1 MYWRLHIFKVYFKAT
16 AEKINCQDGGG
27 FMFTK
32 CISKLK
38 INCQDAP
45 FFVPFLTF
53 QYVAGFPCPS
63 PAAGPARWNPVP
75 LPGSSPARFCKLVS
89 DQTMRLCLPVN
100 LVNNAPHYNIKT
112 KRYSVEVVDW

>member
-1 MYWRLHIFKVYFKAT
+1 MEVGFGKTPPPCFFKIPTFSRFFW
-16 AEKINCQDGGG
+16 GGA
-27 FMFTK
+27 
-32 CISKLK
+32 SLK
-38 INCQDAP
+38 TNCQDAR
-45 FFVPFLTF
+45 FWKIAPFLTF